1 MVIEQMLYSGCI
13 SKVSSATLHCTI
25 GDSLAQLVQGAI
37 DALFCSSVDNDA
49 GAFLQQPAG
58 NAKSDPSG
66 GTGDKGCFSCE
77 FEIQL
82 VTDRYNFT
90 RGKFTK

>member
-1 MVIEQMLYSGCI
+1 MKSEYCLYSTAINPQG
-13 SKVSSATLHCTI
+13 STI
-25 GDSLAQLVQGAI
+25 V
-37 DALFCSSVDNDA
+37 
-49 GAFLQQPAG
+49 GAFLQQQPAG

-90 RGKFTK
+90 KGKFTK